1 MWWNSWVLFSLWCL
15 LDILW
20 YLSFV
25 CSWSWDAD
33 TEGNENA
40 DAADWWW
47 RIFKPPWP
55 WIIAL
60 HITMKMVSVVLK
72 QTFTW
77 FLGSRFIILHGFFS
91 VSLPCI
97 VFLSIYSFSWLK
109 MYLVRPVTL
118 LVILSEY
125 CFSVQPFSFSL
136 ILITIIYS
144 FAVYYCS
151 VLVFGNLHL
160 YKMPPTDCQLLEKK
174 K

>member
-1 MWWNSWVLFSLWCL
+1 MVKNFLTTLT
-15 LDILW
+15 LDHCPSYNHEDGLCCAEADI
-20 YLSFV
+20 YL
-25 CSWSWDAD
+25 
-33 TEGNENA
+33 
-40 DAADWWW
+40 
-47 RIFKPPWP
+47 IFG
-55 WIIAL
+55 
-60 HITMKMVSVVLK
+60 
-72 QTFTW
+72 QQ
-77 FLGSRFIILHGFFS
+77 FIILHGFFS